1 MISKTDQQL
10 ATLQEL
16 VRVDSATTAHMWSK
30 RCNTNIFKVSNIE
43 FAQLEQS
50 IIYGLTQGNQ
60 VLKQI
65 HRETSLER
73 VEHLMEETAESQ
85 TYQRV
90 RAI

>member
-1 MISKTDQQL
+1 
-10 ATLQEL
+10 
-16 VRVDSATTAHMWSK
+16 MWSK
-30 RCNTNIFKVSNIE
+30 RCNTNMIKVSNIE

-73 VEHLMEETAESQ
+73 VGHLMEETAESQ

>member
-1 MISKTDQQL
+1 M
-10 ATLQEL
+10 
-16 VRVDSATTAHMWSK
+16 
-30 RCNTNIFKVSNIE
+30 SNIE

-73 VEHLMEETAESQ
+73 VEHLMEETTESQ

-90 RAI
+90 RAT